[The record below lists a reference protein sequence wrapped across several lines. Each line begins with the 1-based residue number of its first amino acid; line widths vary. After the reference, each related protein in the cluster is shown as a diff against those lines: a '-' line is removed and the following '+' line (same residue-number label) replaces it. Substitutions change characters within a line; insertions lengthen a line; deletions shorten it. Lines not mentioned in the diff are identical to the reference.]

1 MRNYRLIERQI
12 KPWYLDEPITEY
24 AVQEFRR
31 PYGTAW
37 YAPLEWC
44 DNQTFS
50 TKESAEAYLKKEV
63 EREEERERQWEEW
76 ERQRANS
83 KSTIEEPIKR
93 TEQSLER
100 FPRLLDCDDAVL
112 VPCFEVRIVS
122 ALDERTR
129 SNDR

>member
-1 MRNYRLIERQI
+1 MSNYRLIERQI

-50 TKESAEAYLKKEV
+50 AKENAEAYLKKAV
-63 EREEERERQWEEW
+63 EREEERERQWEE
-76 ERQRANS
+76 RQRWYANS
-83 KSTIEEPIKR
+83 KSSIEEPIKHNR
-93 TEQSLER
+93 KPL
-100 FPRLLDCDDAVL
+100 FDDDDDRVL
-112 VPCFEVRIVS
+112 VPCFEVRITS
-122 ALDERTR
+122 SLDYRTR

>member
-1 MRNYRLIERQI
+1 MSNYRLIERQI

-31 PYGTAW
+31 PYGMAW

-50 TKESAEAYLKKEV
+50 TKKNAEAYLKKAV
-63 EREEERERQWEEW
+63 EREEEL
-76 ERQRANS
+76 QRWYANS
-83 KSTIEEPIKR
+83 KSSIEEPIK
-93 TEQSLER
+93 
-100 FPRLLDCDDAVL
+100 CDRKPIFEDDDDRVL